1 MSPIFAKTKEK
12 EQKKKIVRNEEK
24 EIISELT
31 QSESQAQSE
40 GPFKAECPKSWLGV
54 IDFTAHYMGQKMN
67 LIHK

>member
-12 EQKKKIVRNEEK
+12 KKKKKVRNKEK
-24 EIISELT
+24 EMISELT
-31 QSESQAQSE
+31 QSESQVQSE
-40 GPFKAECPKSWLGV
+40 GSFKVECPKSWLGV